1 MFGRGT
7 WVWVLGL
14 VLAFAGDASAGARKK
29 SNKAVE
35 GVVNLNTATASQLD
49 VLPGVGDKAA
59 RRIIEYRTKTAFTR
73 TEDLVKVKGFG
84 KKKYEKLKPHLSVA
98 GPTTVKTVKA
108 RGDAPPVAQ
117 GRSAPLSR

>member
-29 SNKAVE
+29 STKTVE

-98 GPTTVKTVKA
+98 GPTTVKAVKA
-108 RGDAPPVAQ
+108 RGEGLPVAQ